1 MYLYDFFQNIG
12 FNRAVLYFQ
21 KTDTGQCLSD
31 EGKEMCKMSKT
42 NLYNAAIYLRLSK
55 EDGDVA
61 EGSKIMPPQRPHLHF
76 IMWSCKPNT

>member
-1 MYLYDFFQNIG
+1 
-12 FNRAVLYFQ
+12 
-21 KTDTGQCLSD
+21 
-31 EGKEMCKMSKT
+31 MSKT